1 MKKIFY
7 SERPSVFQTYE
18 NGEVQYRWNIEEV
31 ISDNEE
37 NNASQWKCKEVTINS
52 PIDKD
57 KLTQAVITSI
67 WDSDFEKKLINDY
80 NGAKAGLFD
89 EETNQKYIDAYND
102 FLIQRKAI
110 KEQIDLDCHIIFK
123 PKENA

>member
-1 MKKIFY
+1 MKEVFY

-18 NGEVQYRWNIEEV
+18 NGEVQYRWDIEEV
-31 ISDNEE
+31 
-37 NNASQWKCKEVTINS
+37 ATQWKCKEVTINS

-67 WDSDFEKKLINDY
+67 WDSDLEKKLINDY
-80 NGAKAGLFD
+80 NGVKAGLFD

-110 KEQIDLDCHIIFK
+110 KEQIDLDWN
-123 PKENA
+123 ENR

>member
-1 MKKIFY
+1 MKEVFY

-18 NGEVQYRWNIEEV
+18 NGEVQYRWDIEEV
-31 ISDNEE
+31 ISDNT
-37 NNASQWKCKEVTINS
+37 SQWKCKEVTIYA
-52 PIDKD
+52 PIAKEQ
-57 KLTQAVITSI
+57 LTQAVITSI
-67 WDSDFEKKLINDY
+67 WDSDLEKKLINDY

-110 KEQIDLDCHIIFK
+110 KEQIDLDWN
-123 PKENA
+123 ENR

>member
-18 NGEVQYRWNIEEV
+18 NGEVQYRWDIEEV
-31 ISDNEE
+31 I
-37 NNASQWKCKEVTINS
+37 SQWKCKEVTIYA
-52 PIDKD
+52 PIAKEQ
-57 KLTQAVITSI
+57 LIQAVITSI
-67 WDSDFEKKLINDY
+67 WDSDLEKKLINDY

-110 KEQIDLDCHIIFK
+110 KEQIDLDWN
-123 PKENA
+123 ENR

>member
-1 MKKIFY
+1 MKRVQY

-18 NGEVQYRWNIEEV
+18 NGEVQYRWDIEEV
-31 ISDNEE
+31 ISDNT
-37 NNASQWKCKEVTINS
+37 SQWKCNEVTINS
-52 PIDKD
+52 PIDKY

-67 WDSDFEKKLINDY
+67 WDSDLEKKLINDY

-110 KEQIDLDCHIIFK
+110 KEQIDLDWN
-123 PKENA
+123 ENR

>member
-1 MKKIFY
+1 MKEVVFY
-7 SERPSVFQTYE
+7 SEKPSVFQTYE
-18 NGEVQYRWNIEEV
+18 NGEVQYRWDIEEV
-31 ISDNEE
+31 
-37 NNASQWKCKEVTINS
+37 ATQWKCKEVTINS

-67 WDSDFEKKLINDY
+67 WDSDLEKKLINNY

-110 KEQIDLDCHIIFK
+110 KEQIDLDWN
-123 PKENA
+123 ENR